1 MCTEDHPFSCLGFRL
16 RTDSTPNNRFGEI
29 KSLCIIPLENLFVKS
44 FFRKFLVENILI
56 FCYTK
61 QKNFK
66 GFFMKIG
73 NLEIKGNACLAPM
86 AGVADRA
93 MRELC
98 RGFGAAFTVSE
109 LTSVKALSLGC
120 NKTKEFL
127 EVYDAERPMGVQLF
141 GYDPECFKIATEKAM
156 HYSPNFIDINMGC
169 PAPKVANNGGGS
181 ALMKNPKLA
190 AEIVKAVKEVS
201 SVPVTIKI
209 RAGWDNEHIN
219 AVEVALRCEEAGA
232 DAVTVHGRTRPQMYS
247 PPVNLDIIKD
257 VKQAVS
263 IPVIGN
269 GDIRDA
275 NDAAKMYEYTNCDLV
290 MVGRAACGAPWI
302 FQQIDAYLNETRYIP
317 DPPISERMLILLRQV
332 KNMIEY
338 KGEYIAMRQARTQAA
353 YYMRGIKGASAY
365 RRDCGMLKT
374 YEDLERLCFKVFQEH
389 KDDDLIN

>member
-1 MCTEDHPFSCLGFRL
+1 
-16 RTDSTPNNRFGEI
+16 
-29 KSLCIIPLENLFVKS
+29 
-44 FFRKFLVENILI
+44 
-56 FCYTK
+56 
-61 QKNFK
+61 
-66 GFFMKIG
+66 MKIG

-98 RGFGAAFTVSE
+98 RGYGAAFTVGE

-127 EVYDAERPMGVQLF
+127 EVYENERPMGVQLF
-141 GYDPECFKIATEKAM
+141 GYEPDCFKKATEKAVKY
-156 HYSPNFIDINMGC
+156 HPDFIDINMGC

-190 AEIVKAVKEVS
+190 AEIVKAVDEVAKNYEI
-201 SVPVTIKI
+201 PVTAKI
-209 RAGWDNEHIN
+209 RAGFDNEHIN
-219 AVEVALRCEEAGA
+219 AVEVAKRCEEAGA
-232 DAVTVHGRTRPQMYS
+232 KAVTVHGRTRPQMYA

-257 VKQAVS
+257 VKEAVS

-302 FQQIDAYLNETRYIP
+302 FQQIDGYLNETRYIP
-317 DPPISERMLILLRQV
+317 DPPVSERMVTLLKQV
-332 KNMIEY
+332 KMMIEY
-338 KGEYIAMRQARTQAA
+338 KDEYTAMRQARKHAA

-374 YEDLERLCFKVFQEH
+374 FSDLEKLCYKVFSEH
-389 KDDDLIN
+389 KDDDLITD